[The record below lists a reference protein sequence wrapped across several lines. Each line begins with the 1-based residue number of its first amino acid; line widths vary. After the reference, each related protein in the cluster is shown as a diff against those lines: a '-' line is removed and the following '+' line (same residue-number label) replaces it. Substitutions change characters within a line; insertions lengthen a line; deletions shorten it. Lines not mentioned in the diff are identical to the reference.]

1 MRLLVCFGCAAIA
14 LSASGQPPGREPPPH
29 DAVIESLEGDA
40 SAVAPEFGADALIR
54 LSMSSRVP
62 TAWRRELLDEAFFRA
77 YGAQEQFRRRSGEPL
92 SPNTRQAADLLAYAT
107 PLTRISLQTRVVELM
122 RFVDPRRAREL
133 FEWIELN
140 PGRDVCED
148 PLVPD
153 VDEYY
158 SVLSTIARTTFGR
171 DRGAA
176 LTFLELYLWRAHLPS
191 EMPAVVQAMNRFQP
205 SEDEAIYLEGFFRF
219 LLDTSTSDARGF
231 SASASGIVTRM
242 AEMQIAHHKLGI
254 RGWFV
259 MDTLRYYLAAQLRAP
274 RCADSS
280 VESVTASMFN
290 SAVKR
295 IGGDQD
301 VKALEAEPV
310 QPVLQGIARV
320 DLYWTT
326 ADAGPLH
333 DAASALWGPG
343 KAPLPLRV
351 RQTPEWRIRRSCCFC
366 SSTDGPAGAKRASVI
381 TSTRKRCSSR
391 YCSNWSRP
399 GRCARG
405 PSARTWTSCASP
417 TSIAIGAPSG
427 SRSSRG

>member
-1 MRLLVCFGCAAIA
+1 MRLLVCLGCAAIA
-14 LSASGQPPGREPPPH
+14 LSAAGQPPEKEPPPH

-40 SAVAPEFGADALIR
+40 SAVPPEFGADALIR

-92 SPNTRQAADLLAYAT
+92 SPNTRQGADLLAYAT
-107 PLTRISLQTRVVELM
+107 PLTRVSLQVRVVELM

-191 EMPAVVQAMNRFQP
+191 EMPAVAKAMNSFRP
-205 SEDEAIYLEGFFRF
+205 SEDEAIYLEGFYRF

-231 SASASGIVTRM
+231 SASVSDIVTRM
-242 AEMQIAHHKLGI
+242 AEMQVAHHKLDI

-259 MDTLRYYLAAQLRAP
+259 MDTLRYYLAAQLKAP
-274 RCADSS
+274 RCTDSTI
-280 VESVTASMFN
+280 EMVTPSLFN
-290 SAVKR
+290 SAVRR
-295 IGGDQD
+295 IRGDQD
-301 VKALEAEPV
+301 VKPLEAEPV
-310 QPVLQGIARV
+310 LPTLQGSARV
-320 DLYWTT
+320 DQVLDDAGRGAAARRRLRALGPGQGAAAAAGA
-326 ADAGPLH
+326 ADAGVEEPGG
-333 DAASALWGPG
+333 AAAHPARSVGGP
-343 KAPLPLRV
+343 P
-351 RQTPEWRIRRSCCFC
+351 
-366 SSTDGPAGAKRASVI
+366 
-381 TSTRKRCSSR
+381 
-391 YCSNWSRP
+391 
-399 GRCARG
+399 
-405 PSARTWTSCASP
+405 
-417 TSIAIGAPSG
+417 
-427 SRSSRG
+427 